1 VRYGPVE
8 LPRDLRPGNWIEL
21 DGKTVAEI
29 VKTAKSD

>member
-8 LPRDLRPGNWIEL
+8 LPRDLPPGRWLEL
-21 DGKTVAEI
+21 DGKSVAEI